1 MPQDL
6 NLWAGLGLEV
16 NHSCYKVKQLRSE
29 TLFKTNLSNQILR
42 IVKQAASNNL
52 LSRLRNRLPAAITL
66 LEAQLHQG

>member
-6 NLWAGLGLEV
+6 NLWPGLGLEV
-16 NHSCYKVKQLRSE
+16 NHSCYKVKQHRSE
-29 TLFKTNLSNQILR
+29 TLFKTNLSSLILR

-52 LSRLRNRLPAAITL
+52 LSRLRSRLPEAITL